1 MKKAGANILVI
12 LTVIFTAF
20 LCGFFC
26 GRNLSGGDVTLT
38 QLNIPTTAPAQDH
51 SEDTQPGTQES
62 PTVQT
67 GAAVLSASLVDIN
80 TASLDLL
87 KTLPGIGDVLGQRII
102 DYREA
107 NGPFECLSELTNVE
121 GIGEKKLAALQDFA
135 TVGG

>member
-107 NGPFECLSELTNVE
+107 NGPFTSVDQIMDVS
-121 GIGEKKLAALQDFA
+121 GIGEKKFEGMLEYI
-135 TVGG
+135 TVE